1 MGAKPKITMPALPEP
16 PKAPDALP
24 PPPQES
30 PTAKNFAKAGRQ
42 MAEGLA
48 GSGTMLTSRRGAGSM
63 MPTQS
68 GMKTLL
74 GT

>member
-1 MGAKPKITMPALPEP
+1 MGAKPKIAMPVLPEP

-30 PTAKNFAKAGRQ
+30 PTAKNLGKSSAK
-42 MAEGLA
+42 MVEGLA
-48 GSGTMLTSRRGAGSM
+48 SSGTVLTNRRNQGVF
-63 MPTQS
+63 MPAAT

-74 GT
+74 GN